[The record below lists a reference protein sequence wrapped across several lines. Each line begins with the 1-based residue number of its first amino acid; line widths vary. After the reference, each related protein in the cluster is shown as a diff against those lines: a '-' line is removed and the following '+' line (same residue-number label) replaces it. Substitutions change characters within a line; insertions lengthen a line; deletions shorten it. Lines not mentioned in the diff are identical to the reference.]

1 MIFFVTA
8 LGFILSAL
16 IFVNRS
22 DKYGSNFFLALFIFL
37 NSFYAVTSF
46 SFISNEFRWLI
57 TKIYPFVII
66 PNMASGPF
74 MYLYFLSVF
83 KPNFKLKPIHL
94 VHFLPVLIFFM
105 NGFDYLFWDSTQK
118 AKLIQTFMEDTHA
131 VFSMPTLFFPY
142 YYHVIFRM
150 VQTFIYVLLC
160 LHLFWVSFKLNEF
173 RLTNSKIPYTYYIF
187 FLLFF
192 IGHYFT
198 TLLIGIRVNP
208 KFDNLLENS
217 DQLAILLLSS
227 RIFFTLFIVVT
238 LFNPKVVFE
247 KYFDVKKNKV
257 IHRAKIELEFE
268 SMSADS
274 AKYDLKE
281 IDNLFSDY
289 LLTNPYLQPGFSLSI
304 ISDEIKVPVHQ
315 ISYYIKNRFGQ
326 TFNEWKNEL
335 RVHYAVDLINDGQ
348 ADFLTLESISI
359 QCGYLSRANFVDAFK
374 KVLDKMP
381 SEYLAEH
388 RKR

>member
-1 MIFFVTA
+1 
-8 LGFILSAL
+8 
-16 IFVNRS
+16 
-22 DKYGSNFFLALFIFL
+22 
-37 NSFYAVTSF
+37 
-46 SFISNEFRWLI
+46 
-57 TKIYPFVII
+57 
-66 PNMASGPF
+66 
-74 MYLYFLSVF
+74 
-83 KPNFKLKPIHL
+83 
-94 VHFLPVLIFFM
+94 
-105 NGFDYLFWDSTQK
+105 
-118 AKLIQTFMEDTHA
+118 
-131 VFSMPTLFFPY
+131 
-142 YYHVIFRM
+142 
-150 VQTFIYVLLC
+150 
-160 LHLFWVSFKLNEF
+160 LNEF
-173 RLTNSKIPYTYYIF
+173 KLTNSKIPYTYYIF

-227 RIFFTLFIVVT
+227 RTFFTLFIVTT
-238 LFNPKVVFE
+238 LFKPKVVFE
-247 KYFDVKKNKV
+247 KYFDLKKNKV

-289 LLTNPYLQPGFSLSI
+289 LLTKPYLQPGFSLSI

-348 ADFLTLESISI
+348 ADLLTLESISI